1 MITREYDQAAHH
13 PKLKPIPKN
22 ASDKE
27 IHGQG
32 YNSEAATSSA
42 SHEILH
48 VYTRTNQKF
57 IIVSV
62 TAHHLSY
69 CEPD

>member
-1 MITREYDQAAHH
+1 MITRESDQAEHH
-13 PKLKPIPKN
+13 PKLKPTPQN

-32 YNSEAATSSA
+32 YNSEETTSSA
-42 SHEILH
+42 SQEILH
-48 VYTRTNQKF
+48 VYTAQKF
-57 IIVSV
+57 IIVSL